1 MSIMSLIFT
10 TGSGILLLIS
20 SLLKIISIKESSNA
34 IYKITFFPKT
44 ISKLLGYLF
53 PFLELLISILLILRM
68 YDLWVNTV
76 AILIISVFVI
86 INANAIFKHNNEE
99 CFCFGKF
106 MKSRMGIGGLIQSS
120 LLLFSLLPNILF
132 NNSNVITVLSFQ
144 KYNFE
149 FIVIIITILLW
160 VISLMLIRTT
170 IDKLLI
176 SEN

>member
-1 MSIMSLIFT
+1 
-10 TGSGILLLIS
+10 
-20 SLLKIISIKESSNA
+20 
-34 IYKITFFPKT
+34 
-44 ISKLLGYLF
+44 
-53 PFLELLISILLILRM
+53 M